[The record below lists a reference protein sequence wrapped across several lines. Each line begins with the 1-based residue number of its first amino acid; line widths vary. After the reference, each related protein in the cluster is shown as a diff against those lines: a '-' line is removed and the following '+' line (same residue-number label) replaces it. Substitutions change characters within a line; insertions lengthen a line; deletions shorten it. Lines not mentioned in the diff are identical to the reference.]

1 LIRLSSQSKEVL
13 DMKLDELQQ
22 IAEHEV
28 DFQRAYK
35 YRINVCCSSGCV
47 PFGALK
53 VLKAFED
60 AVKEL
65 GVEKECK
72 VARTGCI
79 GTCSVG
85 PAVLVEPG
93 DYLYQ
98 SVTPEKA
105 REIVRDHIV
114 LGLPAKEMLYSDK
127 AFFEK
132 QHRMVLRNAGKIDPL
147 RIQDYIAMG
156 GYSAIA
162 KCLATMTPQGVI
174 YEIKTSGLRGRGG
187 AGFPTGQKW
196 SLVAR
201 AQNTPKYIVANLD
214 EGDPGVFANRTLAEA
229 DPHAIVEGMLI
240 AAYAV
245 GAEMGYLYIRS
256 EYPLAIQTLQKAIA
270 QAKAMSLLGN
280 NLLETGFRFDLEL
293 RFGQG
298 AFVAGEETAILAS
311 VEGRRAMPRPRP
323 PYPAN
328 SGLWGKPTLIQNVET
343 LANVPLI
350 VQNGGLWFHKVG
362 TPKCTGTKCFSLTGK
377 ISNPGLIE
385 VPMGTT
391 LREVVFDIGG
401 GIPDGRKFKAV
412 LVGGP
417 SGGCLP
423 ETLLEVPIDYDSL
436 TKAGA
441 IMGSGGI
448 VVIDDS
454 DCMVDTAKFFTEFC
468 VDESCGRCTPC
479 RAGLPRLKEIY
490 DRITSGSG
498 KIEDV
503 QTLEKNGVFIRDA
516 SLCGLGQ
523 TAPNPIL
530 TTLRYFKGEYLQHI
544 LENKCQAGKCFRNKE
559 VEL

>member
-1 LIRLSSQSKEVL
+1 VKLS
-13 DMKLDELQQ
+13 DLQK

-28 DFQRAYK
+28 DFQHAYK

-47 PFGALK
+47 PFGAFK

-85 PAVLVEPG
+85 PAVLIEPG

-114 LGLPAKEMLYSDK
+114 LGLPAKEMLYSNA

-132 QHRMVLRNAGKIDPL
+132 QHRLVLRNAGKIDPS

-156 GYSAIA
+156 GYSAIV

-174 YEIKTSGLRGRGG
+174 YEVSTSGLRGRGG

-196 SLVAR
+196 GLVAR
-201 AQNTPKYIVANLD
+201 SHNTPKYIVANLD

-229 DPHAIVEGMLI
+229 DPHAIIEGMLI

-245 GAEMGYLYIRS
+245 GAEKGYLYIRS

-270 QAKAMSLLGN
+270 QAQAMSLLGDN
-280 NLLETGFRFDLEL
+280 VLETGFKFSLEL

-343 LANVPLI
+343 LANIPLI
-350 VQNGGLWFHKVG
+350 VQNGGLWFSRLG
-362 TPKCTGTKCFSLTGK
+362 TSKCTGTKCFSLTGK
-377 ISNPGLIE
+377 TNNPGLIE

-401 GIPDGRKFKAV
+401 GIPDGKKFKAV

-423 ETLLEVPIDYDSL
+423 ETLLELPIDYDSL

-490 DRITSGSG
+490 DRITAGSG
-498 KIEDV
+498 KLEDV

-530 TTLRYFKGEYLQHI
+530 TTLRYFKEEYVQHI
-544 LENKCQAGKCFRNKE
+544 VEKKCQAGKCFRNKE
-559 VEL
+559 AEA

>member
-1 LIRLSSQSKEVL
+1 LEEL
-13 DMKLDELQQ
+13 KLKLADLQKITEQEL
-22 IAEHEV
+22 

-60 AVKEL
+60 AVKAL
-65 GVEKECK
+65 GVDKICK

-85 PAVLVEPG
+85 PAVLIEPG

-98 SVTPEKA
+98 AVTPESA
-105 REIVRDHIV
+105 SEIVRDHIV
-114 LGLPAKEMLYSDK
+114 LGFPAKDMLYK
-127 AFFEK
+127 NEAYFKK
-132 QHRMVLRNAGKIDPL
+132 QHRLVLRNAGKIDPL
-147 RIQDYIAMG
+147 RIQDYISAG

-174 YEIKTSGLRGRGG
+174 YEVTTSGLRGRGG

-196 SLVAR
+196 TLVSR
-201 AQNTPKYIVANLD
+201 AHNSPKYIVANLD

-229 DPHAIVEGMLI
+229 DPHAIIEGMLI

-245 GAEMGYLYIRS
+245 GAEKGYIYIRS
-256 EYPLAIQTLQKAIA
+256 EYPLAIQTLVKAIA
-270 QAKAMSLLGN
+270 QAKAMSLLGDN
-280 NLLETGFRFDLEL
+280 ILETQFKFDLEL
-293 RFGQG
+293 RFGAG

-328 SGLWGKPTLIQNVET
+328 SGLWQKPTLIQNVET
-343 LANVPLI
+343 LANTPLI
-350 VQNGGLWFHKVG
+350 ILNGGLWFSKIG
-362 TPKCTGTKCFSLTGK
+362 TQRCSGTKCFSLTGK
-377 ISNPGLIE
+377 VNNPGLIE
-385 VPMGTT
+385 VPMGIT
-391 LREVVFDIGG
+391 LREVVFEIGG
-401 GIPDGRKFKAV
+401 GIPDGKKFKAV

-423 ETLLEVPIDYDSL
+423 ETLLESPIDYESL
-436 TKAGA
+436 TKVGA

-448 VVIDDS
+448 VVLDDES
-454 DCMVDTAKFFTEFC
+454 CMVDTARFFTEFC
-468 VDESCGRCTPC
+468 VDESCGKCTPC
-479 RAGLPRLKEIY
+479 RAGLAQIKEIY
-490 DRITSGSG
+490 DKITTGDG
-498 KIEDV
+498 KMEDIG
-503 QTLEKNGVFIRDA
+503 TLEKSGTFIRDA

-523 TAPNPIL
+523 TAPNPVL
-530 TTLRYFKGEYLQHI
+530 TTLRYFKDEYIKHI
-544 LENKCQAGKCFRNKE
+544 VEKKCEAGKCFKKAKE
-559 VEL
+559 EEE

>member
-1 LIRLSSQSKEVL
+1 MEESKL
-13 DMKLDELQQ
+13 KLADLQKITEQEL
-22 IAEHEV
+22 

-65 GVEKECK
+65 GVDKECK

-85 PAVLVEPG
+85 PAVLIEPG

-98 SVTPEKA
+98 NVTPEKV

-114 LGLPAKEMLYSDK
+114 LDLPVKDMLYK
-127 AFFEK
+127 NEAYFKK
-132 QHRMVLRNAGKIDPL
+132 QHRLVLRNAGKIDPL
-147 RIQDYIAMG
+147 RIQDYISAG
-156 GYSAIA
+156 GYSALA

-174 YEIKTSGLRGRGG
+174 YEVMTSGLRGRGG

-196 SLVAR
+196 TLVAR
-201 AQNTPKYIVANLD
+201 SHNTPKYIVANLD

-229 DPHAIVEGMLI
+229 DPHAILEGMLI
-240 AAYAV
+240 AAYAI
-245 GAEMGYLYIRS
+245 GAEKGYIYIRS
-256 EYPLAIQTLQKAIA
+256 EYPLAIQTLVKAIA
-270 QAKAMSLLGN
+270 QAKAMSLLGDN
-280 NLLETGFRFDLEL
+280 ILETAFKFDLEL
-293 RFGQG
+293 RFGAG

-328 SGLWGKPTLIQNVET
+328 SGLWQKPTLIQNVET
-343 LANVPLI
+343 FANTPLI
-350 VQNGGLWFHKVG
+350 IQNGGLWFSKIG
-362 TPKCTGTKCFSLTGK
+362 TPKCSGTKCFSLTGK
-377 ISNPGLIE
+377 VNNPGLIE
-385 VPMGTT
+385 VPMGIT

-401 GIPDGRKFKAV
+401 GVPDGKKFKAV

-423 ETLLEVPIDYDSL
+423 ETLLELPIDYESL
-436 TKAGA
+436 TKVGA

-448 VVIDDS
+448 VVLDDES
-454 DCMVDTAKFFTEFC
+454 CMVDTARFFTEFC
-468 VDESCGRCTPC
+468 VDESCGKCTPC
-479 RAGLPRLKEIY
+479 RAGLARIKEIY
-490 DRITSGSG
+490 DQITTGNG
-498 KIEDV
+498 KIEDIA
-503 QTLEKNGVFIRDA
+503 TLEKSGVFIRDA

-523 TAPNPIL
+523 TAPNPVI
-530 TTLRYFKGEYLQHI
+530 TTLRYFKDEYIKHI
-544 LENKCQAGKCFRNKE
+544 VEKKCEAGKCFKKHE
-559 VEL
+559 EEE

>member
-1 LIRLSSQSKEVL
+1 MNLS
-13 DMKLDELQQ
+13 DLQKV
-22 IAEHEV
+22 AEHEV

-60 AVKEL
+60 AVKEF
-65 GVEKECK
+65 GVQKECK
-72 VARTGCI
+72 VARTGCV

-85 PAVLVEPG
+85 PAVVIEPG

-98 SVTPEKA
+98 SVTPEKV

-114 LGLPAKEMLYSDK
+114 LGLPVKEMLYRNE
-127 AFFEK
+127 AFFKK
-132 QHRMVLRNAGKIDPL
+132 QHRLVLRNAGKIDPS
-147 RIQDYIAMG
+147 RIEDYIAMG
-156 GYSAIA
+156 GYSAIV

-174 YEIKTSGLRGRGG
+174 YEVTTSGLRGRGG

-201 AQNTPKYIVANLD
+201 SHKTPKYIVANLD

-229 DPHAIVEGMLI
+229 DPHAILEGMII

-245 GAEMGYLYIRS
+245 GAEKGYIYIRA

-270 QAKAMSLLGN
+270 QARAMSLLGESV
-280 NLLETGFRFDLEL
+280 LEMPFKFDVEL
-293 RFGQG
+293 RLGAG

-343 LANVPLI
+343 LANIPVI
-350 VQNGGLWFHKVG
+350 VQNGGAWFSKIG
-362 TPKCTGTKCFSLTGK
+362 TPKCSGTKCFSLTGHTN
-377 ISNPGLIE
+377 NPGLIE
-385 VPMGTT
+385 VPMGIT
-391 LREVVFDIGG
+391 LREVVFDVGG
-401 GIPDGRKFKAV
+401 GIPNNRAFKAV

-423 ETLLEVPIDYDSL
+423 ETLLDLPIDYDSL

-448 VVIDDS
+448 VVIDDQS
-454 DCMVDTAKFFTEFC
+454 CMVDTAKFFTEFC
-468 VDESCGRCTPC
+468 VDESCGKCVPC
-479 RAGLPRLKEIY
+479 RAGLPKVKEIF
-490 DRITSGSG
+490 DGIIRGEG
-498 KIEDV
+498 KMEDIA
-503 QTLEKNGVFIRDA
+503 TLDKSSNYIKDT

-523 TAPNPIL
+523 TAPNPVL
-530 TTLRYFKGEYLQHI
+530 TTLRYFRDEYIEHI
-544 LENKCQAGKCFRNKE
+544 VDKKCRAGKCFRTLPTEMGKP
-559 VEL
+559 

>member
-1 LIRLSSQSKEVL
+1 
-13 DMKLDELQQ
+13 MKLDDLQRV
-22 IAEHEV
+22 AEQEV

-60 AVKEL
+60 AVKEF
-65 GVEKECK
+65 GVENECK

-85 PAVLVEPG
+85 PAVLIEPR

-98 SVTPEKA
+98 SVTPEKV

-114 LGLPAKEMLYSDK
+114 LGLPVKEMLYSNQ
-127 AFFEK
+127 AYFQK
-132 QHRMVLRNAGKIDPL
+132 QHRLVLRNAGKIDPS
-147 RIQDYIAMG
+147 RIQDYISAG

-174 YEIKTSGLRGRGG
+174 YEVRTSGLRGRGG

-196 SLVAR
+196 GLVAR
-201 AQNTPKYIVANLD
+201 AQNFPKYIVANLD

-229 DPHAIVEGMLI
+229 DPHAIIEGMLI

-245 GAEMGYLYIRS
+245 GAEKGYIYIRS

-270 QAKAMSLLGN
+270 QAKSMSLLGGN
-280 NLLETGFRFDLEL
+280 ILEMSFKFDLEL
-293 RFGQG
+293 RFGAG

-328 SGLWGKPTLIQNVET
+328 SGLWKKPTLIQNVET
-343 LANVPLI
+343 LANIPLI
-350 VQNGGLWFHKVG
+350 VQNGGLWFSKMG
-362 TPKCTGTKCFSLTGK
+362 TTKCTGTKCFSLTGK
-377 ISNPGLIE
+377 VNNPGLIE
-385 VPMGTT
+385 VPMGIT

-401 GIPDGRKFKAV
+401 GVPDGKKFKAV

-423 ETLLEVPIDYDSL
+423 ETLLESPIDYDSL
-436 TKAGA
+436 TKVGA

-448 VVIDDS
+448 VVLDEDS
-454 DCMVDTAKFFTEFC
+454 CMVDTARFFTEFC
-468 VDESCGRCTPC
+468 IDESCGKCTPC
-479 RAGLPRLKEIY
+479 RAGLARIKEIY
-490 DRITSGSG
+490 DKITHGQG
-498 KIEDV
+498 EMGDIA
-503 QTLEKNGVFIRDA
+503 TLEKSSVFIRDA

-523 TAPNPIL
+523 TAPNPVI
-530 TTLRYFKGEYLQHI
+530 TTLRYFKEDYLKHI
-544 LENKCQAGKCFRNKE
+544 VEKQCEAGKCFKTRDE
-559 VEL
+559 EEE

>member
-1 LIRLSSQSKEVL
+1 MEESKL
-13 DMKLDELQQ
+13 KLADLQKITEQEL
-22 IAEHEV
+22 E
-28 DFQRAYK
+28 FQRAYK

-65 GVEKECK
+65 GVDKECK

-85 PAVLVEPG
+85 PAVLIEPG

-98 SVTPEKA
+98 SVTPESAK
-105 REIVRDHIV
+105 EIVRDHVV
-114 LGLPAKEMLYSDK
+114 LGLPVKDMLYKNDAYFK
-127 AFFEK
+127 K
-132 QHRMVLRNAGKIDPL
+132 QHRLVLRNAGKIDPS
-147 RIQDYIAMG
+147 RIQDYISAG

-174 YEIKTSGLRGRGG
+174 YEVTTSGLRGRGG

-196 SLVAR
+196 GLVSR
-201 AQNTPKYIVANLD
+201 SHNSPKYIVANLD

-229 DPHAIVEGMLI
+229 DPHAIIEGMLI
-240 AAYAV
+240 AAYAI
-245 GAEMGYLYIRS
+245 GAEKGYIYIRS
-256 EYPLAIQTLQKAIA
+256 EYPLAIQTLVKAIA
-270 QAKAMSLLGN
+270 QAKSMSLLGDN
-280 NLLETGFRFDLEL
+280 ILETQFKFDLEL
-293 RFGQG
+293 RFGAG

-328 SGLWGKPTLIQNVET
+328 SGLWQKPTLIQNVET
-343 LANVPLI
+343 LANIPLI
-350 VQNGGLWFHKVG
+350 IQNGGLWFSKIG
-362 TPKCTGTKCFSLTGK
+362 TPRCSGTKCFSLTGK
-377 ISNPGLIE
+377 VNNPGLIE
-385 VPMGTT
+385 VPMGIT

-401 GIPDGRKFKAV
+401 GVPDGKEFKAV

-423 ETLLEVPIDYDSL
+423 ETLLESPIDYESL
-436 TKAGA
+436 TKVGA

-448 VVIDDS
+448 VVLDEES
-454 DCMVDTAKFFTEFC
+454 CMVDTARFFTEFC
-468 VDESCGRCTPC
+468 VDESCGKCTPC
-479 RAGLPRLKEIY
+479 RAGLARVKEIY
-490 DRITSGSG
+490 DKITTGDG
-498 KIEDV
+498 KMEDIA
-503 QTLEKNGVFIRDA
+503 TLEKSGVFIRDA

-523 TAPNPIL
+523 TAPNPVI
-530 TTLRYFKGEYLQHI
+530 TTLRYFKDEYVKHI
-544 LENKCQAGKCFRNKE
+544 VEKKCEAGKCFKKSKE
-559 VEL
+559 EEE

>member
-1 LIRLSSQSKEVL
+1 V
-13 DMKLDELQQ
+13 KLADLQT

-47 PFGALK
+47 PFGAFK
-53 VLKAFED
+53 VLEAFQE
-60 AVKEL
+60 AVKEF

-72 VARTGCI
+72 VARTGCP

-85 PAVLVEPG
+85 PVVVIEPG
-93 DYLYQ
+93 EYLYQ
-98 SVTPEKA
+98 KVTPDKV

-114 LGLPAKEMLYSDK
+114 LGLPVKDMLYSNE
-127 AFFEK
+127 AFFKK
-132 QHRMVLRNAGKIDPL
+132 QKRLVLRNAGKIDPY
-147 RIQDYIAMG
+147 RIRDYIAMG
-156 GYSAIA
+156 GYSALV

-174 YEIKTSGLRGRGG
+174 YEVLSSGLRGRGG

-201 AQNTPKYIVANLD
+201 AHGAPKYIVANLD

-229 DPHAIVEGMLI
+229 DPHAILEGMLI
-240 AAYAV
+240 AAFAV
-245 GAEMGYLYIRS
+245 GAEKGYIYIRA
-256 EYPLAIQTLQKAIA
+256 EYPLAIQTLQRAIT
-270 QAKAMSLLGN
+270 QARSMSLLGDSI
-280 NLLETGFRFDLEL
+280 LETPFKFDVEL
-293 RFGQG
+293 RLGAG

-343 LANVPLI
+343 LANIPLI
-350 VQNGGLWFHKVG
+350 VLNGGLWFSKTG
-362 TPKCTGTKCFSLTGK
+362 TAKCTGTKCFSLTGK
-377 ISNPGLIE
+377 VNNPGLIE
-385 VPMGTT
+385 VPMGIT

-401 GIPDGRKFKAV
+401 GVQENGKFKAV

-423 ETLLEVPIDYDSL
+423 ETLLEQPIDYESL
-436 TKAGA
+436 KKVGA

-448 VVIDDS
+448 VVLDDHS
-454 DCMVDTAKFFTEFC
+454 CMVDTAKFFTEFC
-468 VDESCGRCTPC
+468 VEESCGKCTPC
-479 RAGLPRLKEIY
+479 RAGLARIKEIFEA
-490 DRITSGSG
+490 ITQGEG
-498 KIEDV
+498 RMEDIT
-503 QTLEKNGVFIRDA
+503 TLEKSSGYIRDA

-523 TAPNPIL
+523 TAPNPVI
-530 TTLRYFKGEYLQHI
+530 TTLRYFKDEYIQHI
-544 LENKCQAGKCFRNKE
+544 VEKTCQAGRCFKKGGERKQ
-559 VEL
+559 

>member
-1 LIRLSSQSKEVL
+1 
-13 DMKLDELQQ
+13 MKIDDLQRV
-22 IAEHEV
+22 AEQEV

-47 PFGALK
+47 PFGAFK

-60 AVKEL
+60 AVKEF
-65 GVEKECK
+65 GVENECK

-85 PAVLVEPG
+85 PAVLIEPG

-98 SVTPEKA
+98 SVTPEKV

-114 LGLPAKEMLYSDK
+114 LGLPVKDILYK
-127 AFFEK
+127 NQAYFQK
-132 QHRMVLRNAGKIDPL
+132 QHRLVLRNAGKIDPS

-156 GYSAIA
+156 GYAA
-162 KCLATMTPQGVI
+162 LARCLATMTPQGVI
-174 YEIKTSGLRGRGG
+174 YEVKTSGLRGRGG

-201 AQNTPKYIVANLD
+201 SSNSPKYIIANLD

-229 DPHAIVEGMLI
+229 DPHAILEGMLI
-240 AAYAV
+240 AAYAI
-245 GAEMGYLYIRS
+245 GAQKGFIYIRS

-270 QAKAMSLLGN
+270 QAKAMSLLGDN
-280 NLLETGFRFDLEL
+280 ILETPFKFNLEL
-293 RFGQG
+293 RFGAG

-328 SGLWGKPTLIQNVET
+328 SGLWKKPTLIQNVET
-343 LANVPLI
+343 LANIPLI
-350 VQNGGLWFHKVG
+350 VQNGGQWFSKMG

-377 ISNPGLIE
+377 INNPGLIE
-385 VPMGTT
+385 VPMGIT
-391 LREVVFDIGG
+391 LREVVFEIGG
-401 GIPDGRKFKAV
+401 GVPDGKKFKAV

-423 ETLLEVPIDYDSL
+423 ETLLELPIDYDSL
-436 TKAGA
+436 TKVGA

-448 VVIDDS
+448 VVLDDDS
-454 DCMVDTAKFFTEFC
+454 CMVDTARFFTEFC
-468 VDESCGRCTPC
+468 VDESCGKCTPC
-479 RAGLPRLKEIY
+479 RAGLARVKEIF
-490 DRITSGSG
+490 DKITHGQG
-498 KIEDV
+498 EMGDIA
-503 QTLEKNGVFIRDA
+503 TLEKSGVYIRDA

-523 TAPNPIL
+523 TAPNPVI
-530 TTLRYFKGEYLQHI
+530 TTLRYFRDEYLQHI
-544 LENKCQAGKCFRNKE
+544 LEKKCEAGKCFKSRDE
-559 VEL
+559 EE

>member
-1 LIRLSSQSKEVL
+1 
-13 DMKLDELQQ
+13 MKLADLQK

-35 YRINVCCSSGCV
+35 HRINVCCSSGCV

-53 VLKAFED
+53 VLKAFQD
-60 AVKEL
+60 AVKEF

-72 VARTGCI
+72 VARTGCV

-85 PAVLVEPG
+85 PAVVIEPG

-98 SVTPEKA
+98 SVTVEKV

-114 LGLPAKEMLYSDK
+114 LGLPVKDMLYRNE
-127 AFFEK
+127 AFFKK
-132 QHRMVLRNAGKIDPL
+132 QHRLVLRNAGKIDPS
-147 RIQDYIAMG
+147 RIEDYIAMN
-156 GYSAIA
+156 GYSAIV

-174 YEIKTSGLRGRGG
+174 YEITRSGLRGRGG

-201 AQNTPKYIVANLD
+201 SHSTPKYIVANLD

-229 DPHAIVEGMLI
+229 DPHAIIEGMLI

-245 GAEMGYLYIRS
+245 GAEKGYIYIRA

-270 QAKAMSLLGN
+270 QARDMSLLGEN
-280 NLLETGFRFDLEL
+280 VLETGFKFDLEL
-293 RFGQG
+293 RFGAG

-343 LANVPLI
+343 LANIPVI
-350 VQNGGLWFHKVG
+350 IQNGGEWFSKIG
-362 TPKCTGTKCFSLTGK
+362 TAKCSGTKCFSLTGQ
-377 ISNPGLIE
+377 INNPGLIE
-385 VPMGTT
+385 VPMGIT
-391 LREVVFDIGG
+391 LREVVHDIGG
-401 GIPDGRKFKAV
+401 GIQDNRPFKAV

-423 ETLLEVPIDYDSL
+423 EALLDLPIDYDSL
-436 TKAGA
+436 TKVGA

-448 VVIDDS
+448 VVIDDQS
-454 DCMVDTAKFFTEFC
+454 CMVDTAKFFTDFC
-468 VDESCGRCTPC
+468 VEESCGKCVPC
-479 RAGLPRLKEIY
+479 RAGLVKVKEIFEG
-490 DRITSGSG
+490 ITKGTGKMEDIAALDKSGNYI
-498 KIEDV
+498 KE
-503 QTLEKNGVFIRDA
+503 A

-523 TAPNPIL
+523 TAPNPVL
-530 TTLRYFKGEYLQHI
+530 TTLRYFRDEYVEHI
-544 LENKCQAGKCFRNKE
+544 TEKKCRAGKCFRNLPSSE
-559 VEL
+559 AETQ

>member
-1 LIRLSSQSKEVL
+1 
-13 DMKLDELQQ
+13 LQEQ
-22 IAEHEV
+22 E
-28 DFQRAYK
+28 FQRAYK
-35 YRINVCCSSGCV
+35 FRINVCCSSGCV
-47 PFGALK
+47 PFGAFK

-60 AVKEL
+60 AVQEF

-98 SVTPEKA
+98 SVKPEQV

-114 LGLPAKEMLYSDK
+114 LGLPVKNLLYKNPSY
-127 AFFEK
+127 FQK
-132 QHRMVLRNAGKIDPL
+132 QHRLVLRNAGKIDPS
-147 RIQDYIAMG
+147 RIQDYISMG
-156 GYSAIA
+156 GYGAIV
-162 KCLATMTPQGVI
+162 KCLTGMTSQAVI
-174 YEIKTSGLRGRGG
+174 AEIQASGLRGRGG

-229 DPHAIVEGMLI
+229 DPHAIIEGMLI
-240 AAYAV
+240 AAYAI
-245 GAEMGYLYIRS
+245 GSDKGYIYIRS

-270 QAKAMSLLGN
+270 QAKAMTLLGEGI
-280 NLLETGFRFDLEL
+280 LETPFKFDLEL
-293 RFGQG
+293 RFGAG

-311 VEGRRAMPRPRP
+311 VEGCRAMPRPRP

-328 SGLWGKPTLIQNVET
+328 SGLWQKPTLIQNVET
-343 LANVPLI
+343 LANIPLI
-350 VQNGGLWFHKVG
+350 VQNGGAWFATTG

-377 ISNPGLIE
+377 TSNPGLIE
-385 VPMGTT
+385 VPMGIS

-401 GIPDGRKFKAV
+401 GVPDGKKFKAV

-417 SGGCLP
+417 SGGCVP
-423 ETLLEVPIDYDSL
+423 DYLLETPIDYDSL
-436 TKAGA
+436 TKVGA

-448 VVIDDS
+448 VVIDEDS
-454 DCMVDTAKFFTEFC
+454 CMVDTARFFTEFC
-468 VDESCGRCTPC
+468 VDESCGKCTPC
-479 RAGLPRLKEIY
+479 RAGLIRLLEIFNK
-490 DRITSGSG
+490 ITHGQGEMSDIS
-498 KIEDV
+498 
-503 QTLEKNGVFIRDA
+503 TLEKSCSFIRDA

-523 TAPNPIL
+523 TAPNPII
-530 TTLRYFKGEYLQHI
+530 TTLRYFKDEYIKHI
-544 LENKCQAGKCFRNKE
+544 VNRECEAGKCFKSRDE
-559 VEL
+559 EDET

>member
-1 LIRLSSQSKEVL
+1 LEAHDLNLADIQK
-13 DMKLDELQQ
+13 
-22 IAEHEV
+22 IAEQEV
-28 DFQRAYK
+28 DFERAYK

-47 PFGALK
+47 PLGAFK
-53 VLKAFED
+53 VLKAFEE
-60 AVKEL
+60 AVKEF
-65 GVEKECK
+65 GVERECK
-72 VARTGCI
+72 VAKTGCV

-85 PAVLVEPG
+85 PAVVIEPG

-98 SVTPEKA
+98 NVTPEKV

-114 LGLPAKEMLYSDK
+114 LGLPMKDMLYGNQ

-132 QHRMVLRNAGKIDPL
+132 QHRLVLRNAGKIDPS

-156 GYSAIA
+156 GYSSIV

-174 YEIKTSGLRGRGG
+174 YEIATSGLRGRGG

-196 SLVAR
+196 GLVAR
-201 AQNTPKYIVANLD
+201 SHGTPKYIVANLD

-229 DPHAIVEGMLI
+229 DPHAILEGMLI
-240 AAYAV
+240 AAYAI
-245 GAEMGYLYIRS
+245 GAEKGYLYIRS
-256 EYPLAIQTLQKAIA
+256 EYPLAIQTLQRAIA
-270 QAKAMSLLGN
+270 QAKSISLLGDN
-280 NLLETGFRFDLEL
+280 VLETGFKFDVEL
-293 RFGQG
+293 RFGAG

-343 LANVPLI
+343 LANIPI
-350 VQNGGLWFHKVG
+350 IIHYGGAWFSKIG
-362 TPKCTGTKCFSLTGK
+362 TPRCTGTKCFSLTGK
-377 ISNPGLIE
+377 TNNPGLIE
-385 VPMGTT
+385 VPMGIT
-391 LREVVFDIGG
+391 LREVVFEIGG

-423 ETLLEVPIDYDSL
+423 DTLLELPIDYDSL
-436 TKAGA
+436 TRVGA

-448 VVIDDS
+448 VVLDDKS
-454 DCMVDTAKFFTEFC
+454 CMVDTAKFFTEFC

-479 RAGLPRLKEIY
+479 RAGLTRVKEVF
-490 DRITSGSG
+490 DGITSGNSRM
-498 KIEDV
+498 EDIA
-503 QTLEKNGVFIRDA
+503 TLEKSGVYIRDA

-523 TAPNPIL
+523 TAPNPVL
-530 TTLRYFKGEYLQHI
+530 TTLRYFKDEYVEHI
-544 LENKCQAGKCFRNKE
+544 QDKTCRAGKCFKKE
-559 VEL
+559 DEV